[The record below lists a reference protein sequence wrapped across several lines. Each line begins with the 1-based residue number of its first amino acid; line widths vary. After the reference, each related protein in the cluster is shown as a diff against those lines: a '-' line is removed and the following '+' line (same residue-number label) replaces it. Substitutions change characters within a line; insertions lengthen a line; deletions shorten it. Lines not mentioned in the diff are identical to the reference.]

1 MNIDKNTGSC
11 IAYDGSL
18 CKSGDFISRKNYKNS
33 TWDPTKTELER
44 IKNLNSVDYKTIDD
58 IDNYEV
64 YEWYQIGEDKYG
76 RSMYCPKTEI
86 KRTQTMGEFYGN
98 STVD

>member
-1 MNIDKNTGSC
+1 MSIDKNTGAC

-44 IKNLNSVDYKTIDD
+44 IKNLKSVDYKTIDD

>member
-1 MNIDKNTGSC
+1 MSIDKNTGAC

-18 CKSGDFISRKNYKNS
+18 CKSDHFISRKNYKNS
-33 TWDPTKTELER
+33 SWNPTETELDR
-44 IKNLNSVDYKTIDD
+44 LKNLNYVDNKSIENIDD
-58 IDNYEV
+58 PEI
-64 YEWYQIGEDKYG
+64 YEWYQVGEDKYG
-76 RSMYCPKTEI
+76 RFMYCPKTEI